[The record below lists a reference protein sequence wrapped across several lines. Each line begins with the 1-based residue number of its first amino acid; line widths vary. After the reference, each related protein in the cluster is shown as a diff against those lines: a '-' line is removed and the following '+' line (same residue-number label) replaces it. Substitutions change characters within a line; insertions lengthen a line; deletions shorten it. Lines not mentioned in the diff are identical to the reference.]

1 MDPELQALE
10 AELASLDAQLAA
22 TQTVA
27 PQASGMDPA
36 TANLAAAATLGGGA
50 LNIGDLLTFGLM
62 SKGIAAGSAVA
73 SDIKNMLTGQ
83 EAQNTYAYELAKIQ
97 MMKDISSKAVESA
110 GLGELN
116 TALGFMAPTP
126 SGKAKAFTS
135 IMPAAKEALLG
146 LASYFGS
153 EAAQAYAPESEY
165 AGLVGALAAPAAASG
180 GMAALRKTANRLE
193 DAGLALQRSSI
204 GVRKSDLT
212 AVKNSLI
219 EGVDGE
225 YQSKV
230 AKSFDELLS
239 TNALGPSRNPDVLYS
254 NAIALKDDL
263 EEQIQTAIKNVDKG
277 GKKIEMPSFTHSK
290 EYLKNNRVDITD
302 VKSYENIIGDFK
314 AAVKNES
321 KFVEPNIPT
330 LYDEFGNVIP
340 KSESP
345 TMRKAVGDWEA
356 EQVGRSK
363 LSLDVLNKQK
373 KVFGEK
379 YKDGPQADPGFWR
392 AFYRDLKEH
401 IEKYAPEVKS
411 LNKKKQNVIIA
422 EPILARAKK
431 AAEQPMTASA
441 LKRAVLYATGGAGLP
456 GATYLLGGNPVLGAI
471 LAGSLAAAGS
481 PTGQGLIGKGLFSA
495 GRSLQGS
502 GPSAVDL
509 ATLLA
514 TLGGRSAVM
523 PQTQKDS
530 GIDGIDMATS
540 STDPELAALEAEL
553 ASLEGMMKEAPQKSE
568 SVKIG
573 KQDVNIPIGEEYAP
587 APLVKAVIQVESTNN
602 PKAVSPKGAGGLMQL
617 MPGTAKDLGVADRF
631 DPEQNVEG
639 GSRYLQ
645 QMISKY
651 GETDIALAAYNWGPL
666 NIDKA
671 ISKLKAEGKRVTW
684 ANIKEIVKVPEETR
698 LYVNKVLSKVTEA

>member
-10 AELASLDAQLAA
+10 AELASLRAQYNAEPS
-22 TQTVA
+22 A
-27 PQASGMDPA
+27 PTMDPGLA
-36 TANLAAAATLGGGA
+36 KTAAAATLGGGA

-83 EAQNTYAYELAKIQ
+83 EAQNTYADELAKIQ
-97 MMKDISSKAVESA
+97 MMKDISSKTVESA
-110 GLGELN
+110 GLGGVN
-116 TALGFMAPTP
+116 TALSFMAPTP

-135 IMPAAKEALLG
+135 IMPAAKEAGLG
-146 LASYFGS
+146 LAAYLGS
-153 EAAQAYAPESEY
+153 EAAQEIVPDSEY

-431 AAEQPMTASA
+431 AAEQPMTASD
-441 LKRAVLYATGGAGLP
+441 LKRALLYTTGGAGLP
-456 GATYLLGGNPVLGAI
+456 GATYLLGGSPVLGAI

-509 ATLLA
+509 ATSLA

-523 PQTQKDS
+523 PQTQEDR
-530 GIDGIDMATS
+530 GIDGIDTATS

-553 ASLEGMMKEAPQKSE
+553 ASLEGMMKEAPQKQE
-568 SVKIG
+568 TVKVG
-573 KQDVNIPIGEEYAP
+573 KQNISLPIGQEFAP
-587 APLVKAVIQVESTNN
+587 PALVKAVIQTESAGK
-602 PKAVSPKGAGGLMQL
+602 PEAVSNKGAAGLMQL
-617 MPGTAKDLGVADRF
+617 MPGTARDLGVTDRF
-631 DPEQNVEG
+631 DPRQNVEG

-645 QMISKY
+645 QMLNKF
-651 GETDIALAAYNWGPL
+651 GKTDIALAAYNWGPR
-666 NIDKA
+666 NIENA
-671 ISKLKAEGKRVTW
+671 IKKLKAEDRAVTW
-684 ANIKEIVKVPEETR
+684 ANIMQIVKVPMETR
-698 LYVNKVLSKVTEA
+698 MYVNKVMKLRNSLVAA